1 MNATTSPQPAAQNAS
16 LSSARDWF
24 GANGLSRSKEH
35 RVLGGVS
42 AGLARRYGVDR
53 LVMRLAM
60 IAGVLILSP
69 LIYVALWILMPSES

>member
-1 MNATTSPQPAAQNAS
+1 MNATTSPQPAPNAS

-24 GANGLSRSKEH
+24 EANGLSRSKEH

-42 AGLARRYGVDR
+42 AALARRYGVDR

-60 IAGVLILSP
+60 IAGVIVLSP
-69 LIYVALWILMPSES
+69 LVYVALWILMPSES

>member
-1 MNATTSPQPAAQNAS
+1 VNATTSPPPASPNAS

-24 GANGLSRSKEH
+24 EANGLSRSKEH

-42 AGLARRYGVDR
+42 AALARRYGVDR

-60 IAGVLILSP
+60 IAGVIVLSP
-69 LIYVALWILMPSES
+69 LVYVALWILMPSES